1 MDRRRH
7 VFAFIDIRGVSVAAG
22 TVHMVCAYWGF
33 ALMSLHL
40 GLHWGMMLGAVRK
53 LFAKP
58 EAEKDRKAKIW
69 ITRLLG
75 AAIAAYGLG
84 AFVRRDLLSYMLL
97 RVHFVFFDYS
107 EPALSYIFDCTAVMG
122 MFVFLGHY
130 LGRGLQRIGKRR
142 RREH

>member
-1 MDRRRH
+1 
-7 VFAFIDIRGVSVAAG
+7 
-22 TVHMVCAYWGF
+22 
-33 ALMSLHL
+33 MSFHL
-40 GLHWGMMLGAVRK
+40 GLPLGVVLGAVREP
-53 LFAKP
+53 FGKP
-58 EAEKDRKAKIW
+58 GGEKYWEEKTW

-75 AAIAAYGLG
+75 VAIAAYGLG

-107 EPALSYIFDCTAVMG
+107 EPALSYIFDCAAVMG
-122 MFVFLGHY
+122 MVVFLGHY

>member
-1 MDRRRH
+1 
-7 VFAFIDIRGVSVAAG
+7 
-22 TVHMVCAYWGF
+22 
-33 ALMSLHL
+33 MSLHL

-58 EAEKDRKAKIW
+58 EAEKYWKAKTW

-97 RVHFVFFDYS
+97 RVHFVFFDY
-107 EPALSYIFDCTAVMG
+107 EQPLILFFADHLAVMG
-122 MFVFLGHY
+122 LFVFLGHAAGQC
-130 LGRGLQRIGKRR
+130 LRR
-142 RREH
+142 CGQPKKKGGAQ